1 MAEVNA
7 NSAKAEFKLQY
18 KLSEPDTYKT
28 YQYYFDVSDFKVGFC
43 GFVGI
48 FFKVLST
55 DFVRAGCH
63 RGTGKRKRVLSRGC
77 GLPFTLNHFKPRSAH

>member
-28 YQYYFDVSDFKVGFC
+28 YQYYFDISDFKVGFY
-43 GFVGI
+43 
-48 FFKVLST
+48 
-55 DFVRAGCH
+55 
-63 RGTGKRKRVLSRGC
+63 
-77 GLPFTLNHFKPRSAH
+77 GLVEVFCF